1 MTKEMAEAL
10 KSVFDVIMYENP
22 NAIRATI
29 EIETPGVC
37 TGVCTVEV
45 ESEEGIILRRL

>member
-10 KSVFDVIMYENP
+10 KSVFDIIVRENP

-29 EIETPGVC
+29 EFETP
-37 TGVCTVEV
+37 GVCTVEV
-45 ESEEGIILRRL
+45 ESKDGILLRQL

>member
-10 KSVFDVIMYENP
+10 KSVFDVIIHENP

-29 EIETPGVC
+29 EFETP
-37 TGVCTVEV
+37 GVCTVEV
-45 ESEEGIILRRL
+45 ESKDGIILRRL

>member
-10 KSVFDVIMYENP
+10 KAVLEIIVRENP

-29 EIETPGVC
+29 EIETPGA
-37 TGVCTVEV
+37 CTVEV
-45 ESEEGIILRRL
+45 ESREGILLRRL

>member
-10 KSVFDVIMYENP
+10 KSVFDIIVRENP

-29 EIETPGVC
+29 EFETP
-37 TGVCTVEV
+37 GVCTVEV
-45 ESEEGIILRRL
+45 ESKDGILLRRL

>member
-10 KSVFDVIMYENP
+10 KLVFDVIVRENP

-29 EIETPGVC
+29 EFETPGA
-37 TGVCTVEV
+37 CTVEV
-45 ESEEGIILRRL
+45 ESKDGIMLRRL

>member
-10 KSVFDVIMYENP
+10 KSVFDIIVRENP

-37 TGVCTVEV
+37 TVEV
-45 ESEEGIILRRL
+45 ESKDGILLNRL